1 MSRGDTLYK
10 VNFHNCGKLYE
21 LHAKKVHASA
31 GLLGFVEVE
40 GLMFDNGSTLLVDP
54 TAERLKA
61 EFAGTRR
68 LYLPLPSVMRIEEV
82 EKQEAIR
89 FRWCR
94 SRARTSRPFPHHSY
108 SRSGTRGTLFVTSLH
123 RVISACPARGDVVWP
138 ARCARPSRARI
149 PSRMPEPAAA
159 RRAHR
164 YDESLRRHR
173 SSRNASLRCLAGDR
187 ATPRAGCP
195 SAASCPSHVSARSRP
210 ADR

>member
-10 VNFHNCGKLYE
+10 GNFHNCGKLYE

-68 LYLPLPSVMRIEEV
+68 LYLPMRSEEV

-89 FRWCR
+89 FRWWR

-149 PSRMPEPAAA
+149 HSRKPDPAAA

-164 YDESLRRHR
+164 YDESPRRHR
-173 SSRNASLRCLAGDR
+173 SSRNASLQNKTKER

-195 SAASCPSHVSARSRP
+195 S
-210 ADR
+210 

>member
-10 VNFHNCGKLYE
+10 GNFHNCGKLYE

-61 EFAGTRR
+61 EFAGTRQHKQ
-68 LYLPLPSVMRIEEV
+68 PKTNKKHNKKN
-82 EKQEAIR
+82 EKQETKR
-89 FRWCR
+89 KHKKQ
-94 SRARTSRPFPHHSY
+94 SRTRTSRPFPHHSY

-164 YDESLRRHR
+164 YDDSLRRH
-173 SSRNASLRCLAGDR
+173 S
-187 ATPRAGCP
+187 
-195 SAASCPSHVSARSRP
+195 
-210 ADR
+210 